1 MIKLVNKANN
11 KVIAEVLTNH
21 RMTTEEVLELV
32 GIDLSE
38 CGDEGEYRD
47 QDDEIFWIEDLEWV
61 KSDREGQSMVKNSW
75 GTEFDFDVTVNYMD
89 DEIRERIH
97 NELAPCTEQEFFDAY
112 CKADKDWVFNEK
124 NPVY

>member
-1 MIKLVNKANN
+1 MIKLVNRANK

-47 QDDEIFWIEDLEWV
+47 QDGEMFWVEDLEWV
-61 KSDREGQSMVKNSW
+61 ESEREANHGK
-75 GTEFDFDVTVNYMD
+75 
-89 DEIRERIH
+89 
-97 NELAPCTEQEFFDAY
+97 
-112 CKADKDWVFNEK
+112 K
-124 NPVY
+124 

>member
-1 MIKLVNKANN
+1 MIKLINKANN

-38 CGDEGEYRD
+38 CGEEGEYRD
-47 QDDEIFWIEDLEWV
+47 QDGEMFWIEDLEWV
-61 KSDREGQSMVKNSW
+61 ESEREEQIMVKNSW
-75 GTEFDFDVTVNYMD
+75 GTKFDFDVTVNYMD

-112 CKADKDWVFNEK
+112 CQADKDWVFNKK